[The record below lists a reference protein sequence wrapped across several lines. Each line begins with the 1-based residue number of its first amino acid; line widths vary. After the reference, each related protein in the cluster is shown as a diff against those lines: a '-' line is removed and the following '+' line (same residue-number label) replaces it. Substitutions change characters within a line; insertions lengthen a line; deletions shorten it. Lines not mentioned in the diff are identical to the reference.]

1 MQTIIACIHYLIENK
16 YENFNEKFI
25 QIYIQQ
31 LKTEFKNMDEKE
43 ETIYINFTSLFS
55 STNPIERKIHLL
67 ILLLKYLNITL
78 ISVPHKSSKSSVK
91 LSYFNNYPYL
101 EFIYNVDLSV
111 GYFKFIINNRKI
123 VIYMNNHENSKMFF
137 HFLTRMNYKN
147 KFIIDEIVN
156 NIFSISSKIA
166 LFNLINELNNQNIIF
181 KSFPI
186 EPPFS
191 IISLI

>member
-1 MQTIIACIHYLIENK
+1 MKTIIACVHYLIENK

-43 ETIYINFTSLFS
+43 ETIFINFTSLFS

-78 ISVPHKSSKSSVK
+78 ISVPHKLSIQ
-91 LSYFNNYPYL
+91 SYFNNYPYL
-101 EFIYNVDLSV
+101 EFNYKDDLSV

-123 VIYMNNHENSKMFF
+123 IIYMNNHENSKMFF
-137 HFLTRMNYKN
+137 HFLPRMNYKN

-156 NIFSISSKIA
+156 NNFSISSKIA

-191 IISLI
+191 TISLI